1 MNKLFEISSEERSR
15 ILNLHESATK
25 RQYLT
30 LEQKITTVTSNT
42 SFPEQNLQN
51 HFKFGEYKSDEVKK
65 TIVALKPKIE
75 EFIKN
80 SGGKKFTVN
89 ISAGES
95 NVTNPK
101 GFDEKGS
108 LGLARAN
115 SVKQYFQEIFPELI
129 KNGTLVIQAPVDA
142 SQIVFG
148 KTPYD
153 KTKGD
158 FNNPKLRKKYEEEQF
173 VTFDIQGS
181 GQLKTTIADFCS
193 FSDAAAGKVASPDV
207 GFVSYDTN
215 LDISKVTEGK
225 KLTVNLNPEKVP
237 DMLVVTVGTQV
248 VSSGFVGN
256 DSLTNQMLLATILGN
271 QYLLKGSQIPSM
283 FPSDIVPISNS
294 EARATF
300 LNVDTLREKLEHVI
314 TNVNWSQ
321 SKEKLLKTI
330 KFYKFKTNPVKN
342 TKGVITVPK
351 PANVDIINI
360 KVYSP
365 IGTTIWSLN
374 GYCQP

>member
-65 TIVALKPKIE
+65 TIVVLKPKIE

-115 SVKQYFQEIFPELI
+115 SVKQYFQEIFPDLI
-129 KNGTLVIQAPVDA
+129 KQGVLTINYPKSESEIKIGN
-142 SQIVFG
+142 
-148 KTPYD
+148 TPYD

-158 FNNPKLRKKYEEEQF
+158 NKNPKLRKKYEEEQF
-173 VTFDIQGS
+173 ITFDIQGS

-271 QYLLKGSQIPSM
+271 QYLLKGTQIPSM

-300 LNVDTLREKLEHVI
+300 SNVDTLRENLEHVI

-330 KFYKFKTNPVKN
+330 KFYKFKTNPIKN

-351 PANVDIINI
+351 PANVNEINI

>member
-1 MNKLFEISSEERSR
+1 MNNLFEISSEERKR

-42 SFPEQNLQN
+42 SFPQQNLQN
-51 HFKFGEYKSDEVKK
+51 HFNFGEYQSDEVKK

-95 NVTNPK
+95 KVTNPP
-101 GFDEKGS
+101 GFEVQGS

-115 SVKQYFQEIFPELI
+115 SVKEYFQEIFSDLI
-129 KNGTLVIQAPVDA
+129 KQGVLTINYPKSESEIKIGNT
-142 SQIVFG
+142 S
-148 KTPYD
+148 YD

-158 FNNPKLRKKYEEEQF
+158 NKNPKLRKKYEEEQF
-173 VTFDIQGS
+173 ITFDIVGS
-181 GQLKTTIADFCS
+181 GQLKKIISDFCS
-193 FSDAAAGKVASPDV
+193 FSKDTEGKVALPEV
-207 GFVSYDTN
+207 GFVSYDKD
-215 LDISKVTEGK
+215 LDISKVSEGK
-225 KLTVNLNPEKVP
+225 DLTVYLYPKKVP

-248 VSSGFVGN
+248 VSSGFVGDGN
-256 DSLTNQMLLATILGN
+256 LVNQVFLATILGN
-271 QYLLKGSQIPSM
+271 QYLLKGVEIPPM
-283 FPSDIVPISNS
+283 FPSDIVPMSYL
-294 EARATF
+294 EARTTF
-300 LNVDTLREKLEHVI
+300 FNVDNLKDDLGHVI
-314 TNVNWSQ
+314 TNISWGQ

-330 KFYKFKTNPVKN
+330 KFYKFKTNPVKKTN
-342 TKGVITVPK
+342 GVITVPK
-351 PANVDIINI
+351 PANVNEINI

-365 IGTTIWSLN
+365 IGSTVWNLKA
-374 GYCQP
+374 YCRP